1 MRAIGLGLLGLLVA
15 GCVTARPPL
24 PDAAYVQ
31 VAKDWVVPMRCTQI
45 GAMDA
50 PTAATAQ
57 QLVQESLQNWA
68 VDQARLN
75 GVIAEFHQYS
85 VNSPPPQDVCA
96 SFAVRI
102 HAKAQDREG
111 DIAYARQ
118 VREEQARL
126 INTTRTRGAFC
137 NHLGGQTFCSSY

>member
-1 MRAIGLGLLGLLVA
+1 MRAIGLGLIGLLVA
-15 GCVTARPPL
+15 GCATTRPSL

-57 QLVQESLQNWA
+57 QLVQESLQNWV
-68 VDQARLN
+68 VDQSRLN
-75 GVIAEFHQYS
+75 AVIAEFHQYS

-102 HAKAQDREG
+102 HAKAKDREG
-111 DIAYARQ
+111 NIAYAKQ
-118 VREEQARL
+118 AREEQARL
-126 INTTRTRGAFC
+126 INATRIKNAAC